1 MPSADGLSSIG
12 QSRSRAGNRIDRE
25 CAWLERWRGHHQH
38 WKGGAMESTYRF
50 GIMLAAA
57 ALLGHASIAP
67 ASDAESYP
75 ARPVR
80 FVVPFAAGGA
90 VDILSRAV
98 GEKLTGMWG
107 QQVVIDNRPGAGGNI
122 GAEQAARA
130 TADGYTVLL
139 GDAAHANAVTLYRK
153 LSYDFVKDFQPVT
166 LAAITPLVVVVH
178 PALDARD
185 VAGLIKLAKRAKEPI
200 VLGTGGNGSATHL
213 GAELLMSTAGIQF
226 VKVPYKS
233 VPPALPDLISG
244 QLALMFL
251 PSPVALP
258 HVRAGRIRAIA
269 VTSAERSAAY
279 PGVPAVAETLRGF
292 EANTWYGM
300 MVPTG
305 TPKPIVA
312 RLHRDIT
319 RVLKMPD
326 VSSRLTGLGSK
337 LVAGTPAEF
346 ESHIRAEIV
355 KWGKVIRAAGITVE

>member
-1 MPSADGLSSIG
+1 MGL
-12 QSRSRAGNRIDRE
+12 
-25 CAWLERWRGHHQH
+25 
-38 WKGGAMESTYRF
+38 TYRP

-57 ALLGHASIAP
+57 LLGAISPTRA
-67 ASDAESYP
+67 AGADAYP
-75 ARPVR
+75 TRPVR
-80 FVVPFAAGGA
+80 FIVPFAAGGA

-98 GEKLTGMWG
+98 GEKLSGMWG

-130 TADGYTVLL
+130 TPDGYTVLL

-153 LSYDFVKDFQPVT
+153 LSYDFVKDFEPVT
-166 LAAITPLVVVVH
+166 LAAITPLVVVSH
-178 PALDARD
+178 PSLQARD
-185 VAGLIKLAKRAKEPI
+185 IAGLIQLAKSAREPI

-213 GAELLMSTAGIQF
+213 GAELLMSAAGIKF

-251 PSPVALP
+251 PAPVAMP
-258 HVRAGRIRAIA
+258 HVKAARIRAIA
-269 VTSAERSAAY
+269 VTSAERSGAY
-279 PGVPAVAETLRGF
+279 PGVPAVAETLPGF

-305 TPKPIVA
+305 SPKPVIG

-319 RVLKMPD
+319 AVLKMPD
-326 VSSRLTGLGSK
+326 VSGRLTGLGSR
-337 LVAGTPAEF
+337 LVASTPAEF
-346 ESHIRAEIV
+346 RSHIRTEIE
-355 KWGKVIRAAGITVE
+355 KWGKVVRAAGITVE